1 MEKHQLEDASNGI
14 WMCYSHGKLIDTD
27 ENTYTA
33 AMLLTWKHIAE
44 LRAKLSQELGR
55 DVVLTPRD
63 LAQVPLPAETL
74 QFLSLGEENR
84 IIGDAIANSC
94 IEQIWGRE
102 LARATRD
109 ALIELLR
116 NAFSHGKAANATID
130 IQASYIEVSDNGQQ
144 FDSTTLTG
152 LSGGGGSLSLVAL
165 REDHGATIVFR
176 SEYVSGQNLNRLTLV
191 RKPADISSATPCSV
205 SIDHTTMATLHHQLQ
220 TLTACNTIYV
230 LLPKY
235 LALSDVFG
243 FPQAIGRALPPGK
256 KVILVGEHLSERVVE
271 VLQKLGQHVE
281 ILNFED

>member
-1 MEKHQLEDASNGI
+1 M
-14 WMCYSHGKLIDTD
+14 
-27 ENTYTA
+27 
-33 AMLLTWKHIAE
+33 
-44 LRAKLSQELGR
+44 
-55 DVVLTPRD
+55 
-63 LAQVPLPAETL
+63 
-74 QFLSLGEENR
+74 
-84 IIGDAIANSC
+84 
-94 IEQIWGRE
+94 
-102 LARATRD
+102 
-109 ALIELLR
+109 
-116 NAFSHGKAANATID
+116 
-130 IQASYIEVSDNGQQ
+130 
-144 FDSTTLTG
+144 
-152 LSGGGGSLSLVAL
+152 SLVAL